1 MDRNQIQ
8 PLKSR
13 FHKDALPDFL
23 PDRGAYVQLNRSRMK
38 KVFLLAVVFVSL
50 AMIIVAADFRRIPDL
65 LQSKPIQKTC
75 VGYTIIEFDKG
86 IDCYGDTVKLV
97 RKYGFAELA
106 TVIGH

>member
-1 MDRNQIQ
+1 
-8 PLKSR
+8 
-13 FHKDALPDFL
+13 
-23 PDRGAYVQLNRSRMK
+23 MK